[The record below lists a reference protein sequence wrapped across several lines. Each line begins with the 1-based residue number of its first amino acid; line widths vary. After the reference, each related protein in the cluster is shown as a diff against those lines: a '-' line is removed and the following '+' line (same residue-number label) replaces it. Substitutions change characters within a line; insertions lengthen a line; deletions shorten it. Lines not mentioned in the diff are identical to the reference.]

1 MKIGII
7 NYGVGN
13 ILSIQN
19 MLKKSGNKSE
29 IFSDPEM
36 INKYEKLIL
45 PGVGSFDYAMNKL
58 INNSWINPLN
68 HFVLEIRKPIL
79 GICLGMQL
87 MCNRSEEGQVA
98 GLTWINADVNKFNTK
113 DNFNFKVPHMGWNSV
128 KIKNTNSKLFE
139 SFNNLNKFYFVH
151 SYFIKCTEIN
161 DISGITN
168 YNGIDFVSS
177 FNKENIYGV
186 QFHPEKSHKYGLKLL
201 ENFAKI

>member
-13 ILSIQN
+13 IASIQN
-19 MLKKSGNKSE
+19 MLKKSGNNSE
-29 IFSDPEM
+29 IFSEPET
-36 INKYEKLIL
+36 IDKYDKLIL
-45 PGVGSFDYAMNKL
+45 PGVGSFDFAMNKL
-58 INNSWINPLN
+58 INNSWIMPLN
-68 HFVLEIRKPIL
+68 YFALEIKKPIL

-87 MCNRSEEGQVA
+87 MCNRSEEGQVT
-98 GLTWINADVNKFNTK
+98 GLSWINAEVKKFKTD

-128 KIKNTNSKLFE
+128 KFENINSKFFE
-139 SFNNLNKFYFVH
+139 SLNGLNKFYFVH
-151 SYFIKCTEIN
+151 SYFIECYEKK
-161 DISGITN
+161 DISSITN
-168 YNGIDFVSS
+168 YNGIEFVSS

>member
-29 IFSDPEM
+29 IFSNPEM
-36 INKYEKLIL
+36 INNYDKLIL
-45 PGVGSFDYAMNKL
+45 PGVGSFDFAMNKL

-68 HFVLEIRKPIL
+68 YFALELKKPIL

-87 MCNRSEEGQVA
+87 MCNRSEEGQIS
-98 GLTWINADVNKFNTK
+98 GLTWINGDVKKFKTN

-128 KIKNTNSKLFE
+128 KIENTNSKLFE
-139 SFNNLNKFYFVH
+139 SFNDLNKFYFVH
-151 SYFIKCTEIN
+151 SYFIKCTDIK

-168 YNGIDFVSS
+168 YNDIEFVSS

>member
-19 MLKKSGNKSE
+19 MLKKSGNKAE
-29 IFSDPEM
+29 IFSEPEM
-36 INKYEKLIL
+36 IYKYDKLIL
-45 PGVGSFDYAMNKL
+45 PGVGSFDFAMNKL

-68 HFVLEIRKPIL
+68 VFTLEKKNPIL

-87 MCNRSEEGQVA
+87 LCNSSEEGKVK
-98 GLTWINADVNKFNTK
+98 GLSWINGEVKKFKTDEK
-113 DNFNFKVPHMGWNSV
+113 FSLKVPHMGWNTV
-128 KIKNTNSKLFE
+128 KFQKDCKLFE
-139 SFNNLNKFYFVH
+139 DLNHVNKFYFVH
-151 SYFIKCTEIN
+151 SYFVECSEKN
-161 DISGITN
+161 DITGITN
-168 YNGIDFVSS
+168 YNGIEFVSS
-177 FNKENIYGV
+177 FNKDNVFGV